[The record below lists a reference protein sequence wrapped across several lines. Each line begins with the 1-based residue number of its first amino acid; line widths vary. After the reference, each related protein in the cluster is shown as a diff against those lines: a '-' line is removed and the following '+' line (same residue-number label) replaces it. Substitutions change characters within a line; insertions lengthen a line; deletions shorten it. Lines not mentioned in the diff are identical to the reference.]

1 MTNKEGQMTLE
12 QRVEELEQKL
22 KQLRD
27 YVADKLDKKPTT
39 RRVWTAEEVA
49 FMKERYRQGPTSLCK
64 MWNSKFGHDRTVD
77 SIRNKG
83 VRVGITWPQ

>member
-1 MTNKEGQMTLE
+1 MVDLE

-22 KQLRD
+22 EQLRD
-27 YVADKLDKKPTT
+27 YVADKLEKKPTT

-77 SIRNKG
+77 LATVSLTFYVVKNVLVLMLKI
-83 VRVGITWPQ
+83 